1 MLQQNDLRI
10 NLKKLMISLF
20 RIGCIGFG
28 GGSALIPVLFQRTV
42 QKDKLVSQDDFNHD
56 VAIATVT
63 PGALPVEVSAGIGQ
77 QICGIVG
84 MHTGSIAIALPGTL
98 LSLLTVS
105 LLSQFDNTII
115 RQINFLAIGVS
126 AYIISVLCQYVR
138 GTLQAAENRKRQRF
152 SVAVIVI
159 SFALTCGKDLY
170 HIMGITDA
178 QPIFAIGT
186 INVMAMALFL
196 ICWTHEEYTLR
207 KLLPAIVI
215 AVIFCLCKGKLA
227 LFDGT
232 GMPILLEIL
241 MMVMT
246 VYGLKQDIGTRR
258 TQLDIV
264 NLKRMLRECGS
275 SLLLM
280 TVLSIPS
287 MLLFEDTLDYLIRG
301 MLSSLMSF
309 GGGDAYLALAGGMF
323 VSSGLVQYRDFY
335 SVLVPVVNATPGSIL
350 CKVLAGSG
358 YFLGYRETESILA
371 GFLVALA
378 GFSCAIA
385 MSCITFSVAA
395 FFFDSLGGFHT
406 FAVLKRVLRPII
418 SGLLLTVC
426 LGFFYSCLQVGAGC
440 SWPDICAP
448 VLCIILTLANLFY
461 SNKCGSHPVRMV
473 TGSGLC
479 SFLFCNLFGIIF

>member
-77 QICGIVG
+77 QTCGTVG
-84 MHTGSIAIALPGTL
+84 MYTGSIAIALPGTL
-98 LSLLTVS
+98 LSLLIVS
-105 LLSQFDNTII
+105 LLSQFDNSII
-115 RQINFLAIGVS
+115 RQIHFLAIGVS
-126 AYIISVLCQYVR
+126 AYIISVLFQYVK
-138 GTLQAAENRKRQRF
+138 GTLQAAENRKQKRF

-170 HIMGITDA
+170 HVLGITDA
-178 QPIFAIGT
+178 QPVFAIGT
-186 INVMAMALFL
+186 IDVMAVALFL
-196 ICWTHEEYTLR
+196 ICWTHGKYTPQ
-207 KLLPAIVI
+207 KMIPAIFI
-215 AVIFCLCKGKLA
+215 AVLFCLCKGKLA
-227 LFDGT
+227 LFAGT
-232 GMPILLEIL
+232 RIPLLLEIL
-241 MMVMT
+241 MVIMA
-246 VYGLKQDIGTRR
+246 VYGLKQDLGTRR
-258 TQLDIV
+258 THIDIV
-264 NLKRMLRECGS
+264 SFKRMLWECGS
-275 SLLLM
+275 SLLLLV
-280 TVLSIPS
+280 VLSIPA
-287 MLLFEDTLDYLIRG
+287 MLLLEDTLDYLIRG
-301 MLSSLMSF
+301 MFSSLVSF

-323 VSSGLVQYRDFY
+323 VSSGLVQHRDFY

-358 YFLGYRETESILA
+358 YFLGYRATESILT

-395 FFFDSLGGFHT
+395 FFFDGLEGFHT
-406 FAVLKRVLRPII
+406 FSVLKRVLRPMI

-426 LGFFYSCLQVGAGC
+426 LGFFYSCLQIGAGC

-448 VLCIILTLANLFY
+448 ILCIILTLANLFY
-461 SNKCGSHPVRMV
+461 SSKCGSHPVCMV
-473 TGSGLC
+473 AGSGLC
-479 SFLFCNLFGIIF
+479 SFVFCNLFGIIF